1 MELRKY
7 QEFAIQN
14 VKEQFARGCKKVLL
28 VAPTGSGKTVIASR
42 MIEKAEQ
49 KNKSSLF
56 VAHRREL
63 VKQCSTKLHQ
73 FGINAGVIMAGI
85 TGVWHYD
92 TQIASIQ
99 TFISRKDDD
108 DFYKPKADLL
118 IIDEAHRSTSKSFR
132 KLLAEYPDAYVVGL
146 TATPLRNDSS
156 GLGDIYDTLVEVSD
170 IKTLTTQ
177 GFLVPCKVFAPTIP
191 DLKGVATVRGD
202 YDVKELDKRMNK
214 VKLVGDLVEHW
225 IQFALDRPTVVFASS
240 IAHSKYICKIFN
252 QNGIPS
258 GHTF

>member
-14 VKEQFARGCKKVLL
+14 VKEQYARGCKKVLL

-49 KNKSSLF
+49 KNKASLF

-156 GLGDIYDTLVEVSD
+156 GLGLSLIH
-170 IKTLTTQ
+170 I
-177 GFLVPCKVFAPTIP
+177 
-191 DLKGVATVRGD
+191 
-202 YDVKELDKRMNK
+202 
-214 VKLVGDLVEHW
+214 
-225 IQFALDRPTVVFASS
+225 
-240 IAHSKYICKIFN
+240 
-252 QNGIPS
+252 
-258 GHTF
+258 